1 MDEQDKKINV
11 GSFFERNDSI
21 DKVASAAL
29 PNSNPAIATIGANK
43 LLIES
48 LQTSIEA
55 MQTQIRNIANYIV
68 IEHKL
73 QRDEREDRLL
83 EEQDA
88 KQKQEMKERA
98 LGLQGAKG
106 LMGDKGAKGQP
117 GEFGQEGGG
126 GSFLGGLFKALATGA
141 TLIGAAKLL
150 GPVLLPMLTK
160 GIFTKL
166 IPALGKGLTLGFGKL
181 GGVIVKGLS
190 GSLGK
195 LPIIGKAIAGLGSKL
210 IGGIGSVAKTILG
223 SIATAIGFGA
233 LTGGSVKASES
244 NMSFESGEKGGS
256 DEGLSGGSA
265 KGGLTGSSVKAS
277 ESNMSFRS
285 DEEGGNDEGLVES
298 DKFTMKSSATLK
310 KGKVVSGD
318 MSQEDAERNIK
329 KLKLQDEEFDAIQS
343 YGFNSPEHNE
353 IKKKMM
359 ILNGVPEEAIY
370 TDKEGKLRTKGY
382 STYGGETTVSD
393 DTKKKPRSMA
403 SRLLGGIDALSGNL
417 LDLDRKGGET
427 FGGGRVLGGV
437 LDAVTGNRFDFDKKN
452 DSVQADDLT
461 FKNINQ
467 LKSSVANNSAAIQS
481 ITSPSSLNGGRTNSP
496 VLVQNSKPQVTY
508 TEIKTTNPAIPFIN
522 TLGNQYLSLSPHTN
536 KLPPEIARMIQ

>member
-48 LQTSIEA
+48 LQTSIET

-73 QRDEREDRLL
+73 QKDEREDRLL

-88 KQKQEMKERA
+88 KQKQEMKERS

-126 GSFLGGLFKALATGA
+126 GSFLGGLLKALAIGG

-181 GGVIVKGLS
+181 GGVIVKGLT

-195 LPIIGKAIAGLGSKL
+195 LPIVGKAIVGLGSKL

-223 SIATAIGFGA
+223 SIVGAIGLSGLA
-233 LTGGSVKASES
+233 GGSVKASES
-244 NMSFESGEKGGS
+244 NMSLASGEDGGS
-256 DEGLSGGSA
+256 
-265 KGGLTGSSVKAS
+265 
-277 ESNMSFRS
+277 
-285 DEEGGNDEGLVES
+285 DEGLVES
-298 DKFTMKSSATLK
+298 DTFTVKSNATMKE
-310 KGKVVSGD
+310 GKVVSGN
-318 MSQEDAERNIK
+318 MSQADAEKNIK
-329 KLKLQDEEFDAIQS
+329 KLELKSQENDAIEEF
-343 YGFNSPEHNE
+343 GFHSPEHNE
-353 IKKKMM
+353 VKKKIM

-437 LDAVTGNRFDFDKKN
+437 LDAVTGNLLDLDKKGGETFGGGRVLGGVLDAVTGNRFDFDKKN

-467 LKSSVANNSAAIQS
+467 LQSSVASNSAAIQS

-508 TEIKTTNPAIPFIN
+508 TEIKTTKPAIPFIN

>member
-48 LQTSIEA
+48 LQTSIET
-55 MQTQIRNIANYIV
+55 MQTQIRDIANYIV

-98 LGLQGAKG
+98 LSLQGAKG

-126 GSFLGGLFKALATGA
+126 GSFLGGLLKALAMGG
-141 TLIGAAKLL
+141 TLIASVKLL
-150 GPVLLPMLTK
+150 GPVLLPMLSK

-166 IPALGKGLTLGFGKL
+166 IPALGKGLSLGFGKL
-181 GGVIVKGLS
+181 GGVIAKGLT

-195 LPIIGKAIAGLGSKL
+195 LPIVGKAIVGLGSKL

-223 SIATAIGFGA
+223 SIVGAIGLSGLA
-233 LTGGSVKASES
+233 GGSVKASES
-244 NMSFESGEKGGS
+244 NMSLTSGEDGGS
-256 DEGLSGGSA
+256 
-265 KGGLTGSSVKAS
+265 
-277 ESNMSFRS
+277 
-285 DEEGGNDEGLVES
+285 DEGLVES
-298 DKFTMKSSATLK
+298 DTFTMKSSATLK

-329 KLKLQDEEFDAIQS
+329 KLKLKDEEFNAIQS

-353 IKKKMM
+353 IKKKIM

-417 LDLDRKGGET
+417 LDLDRKGGETFGGGRVLGGVLDAVTGNLLDLDKKGGET

-508 TEIKTTNPAIPFIN
+508 TEIKTTKPAIPFIN